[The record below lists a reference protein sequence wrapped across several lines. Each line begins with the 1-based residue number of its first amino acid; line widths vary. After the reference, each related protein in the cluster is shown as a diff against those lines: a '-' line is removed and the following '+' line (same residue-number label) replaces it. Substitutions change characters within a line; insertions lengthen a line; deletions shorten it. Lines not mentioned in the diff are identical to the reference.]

1 MRTLNENELDM
12 VAGGKLPDE
21 DLQDMRDR
29 NPNADNWKQ
38 VMEQE
43 PPERMCTPDEC
54 WDVEPGYIPIEPI
67 PYPG

>member
-43 PPERMCTPDEC
+43 PPERMCTPD
-54 WDVEPGYIPIEPI
+54 
-67 PYPG
+67 